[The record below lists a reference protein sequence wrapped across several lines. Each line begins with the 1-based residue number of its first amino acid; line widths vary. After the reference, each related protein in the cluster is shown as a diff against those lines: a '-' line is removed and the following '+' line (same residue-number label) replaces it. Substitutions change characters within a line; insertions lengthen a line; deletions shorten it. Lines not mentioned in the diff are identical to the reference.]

1 MCNFRPFNA
10 HIQIFSYVFLNF
22 SQQIL
27 TFTKIHT
34 GYPAQTA
41 LLKSHCRGGN
51 AHSYACVRLFLRV
64 VCFILDQTIVA
75 SDKCLSY
82 ARILLFPTGTQ
93 YPVGAHYTV
102 SCVGFIIWFP
112 SGRLP
117 RVINYAFDQSFH
129 AKSENACLLLVYSF
143 SPRVQSIPRGPRI
156 FARNDK
162 VLRTDNSKS
171 LFAEK

>member
-41 LLKSHCRGGN
+41 LLKSHCRDGN
-51 AHSYACVRLFLRV
+51 AHSYACLR
-64 VCFILDQTIVA
+64 
-75 SDKCLSY
+75 
-82 ARILLFPTGTQ
+82 LFPTGTQ
-93 YPVGAHYTV
+93 YPAGAHYTV
-102 SCVGFIIWFP
+102 SFVGFIIWFP
-112 SGRLP
+112 SGGLP
-117 RVINYAFDQSFH
+117 RVINCAFDQSFH

-143 SPRVQSIPRGPRI
+143 SPRVHSIPWGPRI
-156 FARNDK
+156 FARNDI
-162 VLRTDNSKS
+162 VLRTERNRFKNDQSVYVEVKTNRINIIQY
-171 LFAEK
+171 